1 MVFTPFSAR
10 EVLAA
15 ARQLCRENKEEVAA
29 AIDEETAN
37 VAAAKIVADAN
48 MHDSSQPI
56 GVAIAA
62 ALQRAGRESANADT
76 VTEAA
81 AAAGPPLT
89 EAERAL
95 KRKGP
100 ASSLSDCPY
109 CTDPSRRF
117 CPESGRRHE
126 TSEERGQRLWRAM
139 FRQLQFHSR
148 MADLGRL
155 EKPNTCAEEFYV
167 EI

>member
-15 ARQLCRENKEEVAA
+15 ARQLCRENKGDVSSAV
-29 AIDEETAN
+29 DEETAH
-37 VAAAKIVADAN
+37 VAAAKIVADAT
-48 MHDSSQPI
+48 MQDSSAPV
-56 GVAIAA
+56 GVAIAG
-62 ALQRAGRESANADT
+62 ALQRAGRESENADA

-81 AAAGPPLT
+81 AAAPSLT

-100 ASSLSDCPY
+100 ASTLASCPY
-109 CTDPSRRF
+109 CSDPSRRF

-126 TSEERGQRLWRAM
+126 TEDERGVRLWRAM
-139 FRQLQFHSR
+139 YRQLQFHSR